1 MSTKE
6 EIMKLADDYADAAA
20 TVILSTNT
28 FGRDSAMANSRADD
42 RTKSRDSLL
51 KAVEA
56 LAADAARYRWLRLNY
71 DDSLVM
77 VGGDKGCAE
86 MLMEKELDTAID
98 SAMQKETP

>member
-1 MSTKE
+1 MSTTEKIMSMAQEYASAWALVGSRFDNGHGMEYAE
-6 EIMKLADDYADAAA
+6 EARAA
-20 TVILSTNT
+20 
-28 FGRDSAMANSRADD
+28 
-42 RTKSRDSLL
+42 LL

-56 LAADAARYRWLRLNY
+56 LEKDAARYRFLRLNY

-86 MLMEKELDTAID
+86 MLMEKELDNAID

>member
-1 MSTKE
+1 MSTTD
-6 EIMKLADDYADAAA
+6 EIMRLAYDYATLRGDTAVLNARA
-20 TVILSTNT
+20 T
-28 FGRDSAMANSRADD
+28 
-42 RTKSRDSLL
+42 LL

-56 LAADAARYRWLRLNY
+56 LAVDAARYRWLRLNY

-86 MLMEKELDTAID
+86 MLMEKELDRAVD

>member
-1 MSTKE
+1 MSTD
-6 EIMKLADDYADAAA
+6 EIMALADLYYHNPYRDGSHTHLVYADQKRVA
-20 TVILSTNT
+20 
-28 FGRDSAMANSRADD
+28 
-42 RTKSRDSLL
+42 LL

-86 MLMEKELDTAID
+86 MLMEKELDRAID